1 MILEQKEVNNFLL
14 PSSQAFQRLFLAA
27 FSMVAF
33 GLSISFDRSLAQVSG
48 EHKNPEELELY
59 ETVPGQGKQETIL
72 DATNPMEL
80 MNRLR
85 AATALDN
92 ATSPSDAIDDALK
105 AFEEEGRM
113 APLPK
118 WEA

>member
-1 MILEQKEVNNFLL
+1 MILETKEVNNLL
-14 PSSQAFQRLFLAA
+14 SLSPQAFQRLSLAA
-27 FSMVAF
+27 VSMVAF
-33 GLSISFDRSLAQVSG
+33 GSSIFFDRSLAQVSG

-59 ETVPGQGKQETIL
+59 ETVPGQGKQKPIL

-105 AFEEEGRM
+105 AFEEEGRVS
-113 APLPK
+113 PIQK
-118 WEA
+118 